1 MKKWNKE
8 RFATIWEKLES
19 MIALRSLRAR
29 IFLLTLVIGLVPC
42 IAMRHGI
49 VSNYEDLAV
58 EQRTTVVQNQLM
70 ILANHLISNNYLSS
84 HGVREDTGNSREVIN
99 AELEML
105 SNLYEGRVMI
115 INKNFKVE
123 KDTYGISEGKTIIS
137 EEVIK
142 CFQGENISHYDPEHG
157 YIEMTTPI
165 MDTTANTTDENG
177 KRNPDAIRGVML
189 TSISNDSKCQGS
201 AES

>member
-58 EQRTTVVQNQLM
+58 EQRITVVQNQLM
-70 ILANHLISNNYLSS
+70 ILANHLVSNNYLSN

-115 INKNFKVE
+115 INKNFKV
-123 KDTYGISEGKTIIS
+123 
-137 EEVIK
+137 
-142 CFQGENISHYDPEHG
+142 
-157 YIEMTTPI
+157 
-165 MDTTANTTDENG
+165 
-177 KRNPDAIRGVML
+177 
-189 TSISNDSKCQGS
+189 
-201 AES
+201 

>member
-115 INKNFKVE
+115 IPTASVKERPSFPRRSSNVFR
-123 KDTYGISEGKTIIS
+123 GKT
-137 EEVIK
+137 
-142 CFQGENISHYDPEHG
+142 F
-157 YIEMTTPI
+157 PI
-165 MDTTANTTDENG
+165 MTRSTVT
-177 KRNPDAIRGVML
+177 
-189 TSISNDSKCQGS
+189 
-201 AES
+201 

>member
-70 ILANHLISNNYLSS
+70 ILANHLIRTPAIPEKSS
-84 HGVREDTGNSREVIN
+84 MRNWR
-99 AELEML
+99 
-105 SNLYEGRVMI
+105 
-115 INKNFKVE
+115 
-123 KDTYGISEGKTIIS
+123 
-137 EEVIK
+137 
-142 CFQGENISHYDPEHG
+142 CC
-157 YIEMTTPI
+157 PI
-165 MDTTANTTDENG
+165 CMKA
-177 KRNPDAIRGVML
+177 AL
-189 TSISNDSKCQGS
+189 
-201 AES
+201 

>member
-58 EQRTTVVQNQLM
+58 GQRTAGLQNQLR
-70 ILANHLISNNYLSS
+70 ILAKHLSSNN
-84 HGVREDTGNSREVIN
+84 
-99 AELEML
+99 
-105 SNLYEGRVMI
+105 
-115 INKNFKVE
+115 
-123 KDTYGISEGKTIIS
+123 
-137 EEVIK
+137 
-142 CFQGENISHYDPEHG
+142 
-157 YIEMTTPI
+157 
-165 MDTTANTTDENG
+165 
-177 KRNPDAIRGVML
+177 
-189 TSISNDSKCQGS
+189 
-201 AES
+201 

>member
-177 KRNPDAIRGVML
+177 
-189 TSISNDSKCQGS
+189 
-201 AES
+201 

>member
-84 HGVREDTGNSREVIN
+84 VCWSARAPRDAS
-99 AELEML
+99 
-105 SNLYEGRVMI
+105 
-115 INKNFKVE
+115 
-123 KDTYGISEGKTIIS
+123 
-137 EEVIK
+137 
-142 CFQGENISHYDPEHG
+142 
-157 YIEMTTPI
+157 
-165 MDTTANTTDENG
+165 TTAASATRT
-177 KRNPDAIRGVML
+177 AIL
-189 TSISNDSKCQGS
+189 
-201 AES
+201 

>member
-1 MKKWNKE
+1 MAWRGSELRFLYCEKWNKE

-123 KDTYGISEGKTIIS
+123 KIPTASVKERPSFPRRSSNVFRGKT
-137 EEVIK
+137 
-142 CFQGENISHYDPEHG
+142 F
-157 YIEMTTPI
+157 PI
-165 MDTTANTTDENG
+165 MTRSTVT
-177 KRNPDAIRGVML
+177 
-189 TSISNDSKCQGS
+189 
-201 AES
+201 